1 MKLARTARFARDF
14 RSLPPDIQRRAAK
27 QLQLLLDNP
36 RHPSLR
42 IKKMEGS
49 QDIWEGR
56 ITKGYRFTFQVRNDT
71 YILRR
76 IGTHDILAAP

>member
-14 RSLPPDIQRRAAK
+14 RSLPTDIQRRAAK
-27 QLQLLLDNP
+27 QLQLLLNNP

-42 IKKMEGS
+42 IKKMEGA

-56 ITKGYRFTFQVRNDT
+56 ISKIYRFTFQVRHDT

-76 IGTHDILAAP
+76 IGTHDILGTP

>member
-1 MKLARTARFARDF
+1 VKLARTARFARDF

-36 RHPSLR
+36 RHPSLHT
-42 IKKMEGS
+42 KKMEGA

-56 ITKGYRFTFQVRNDT
+56 ISKGYRFTFQVRNDT

-76 IGTHDILAAP
+76 IGAHDILGAP

>member
-42 IKKMEGS
+42 IKKMEGA

-56 ITKGYRFTFQVRNDT
+56 ISKGYRFTFQVLHDT

-76 IGTHDILAAP
+76 IGTHDILGTP

>member
-1 MKLARTARFARDF
+1 MKLARTARLARDF
-14 RSLPPDIQRRAAK
+14 RSLPTDIQRRAAK
-27 QLQLLLDNP
+27 QLQLLLNNP

-42 IKKMEGS
+42 IKKMEGA

-56 ITKGYRFTFQVRNDT
+56 ISKGYRFTFLVRHDT

-76 IGTHDILAAP
+76 IGTHDILGTP